1 MKTIPRPMVQ
11 ANRGFLL
18 ASILIALLTEP
29 LLMLI
34 PLAVGLSSLF
44 FHYNP
49 VMLTAKYLLRKPARE
64 YHQEDRADQRFN
76 QWIAVSCLLFS
87 VAGFTLGLEFVG
99 YLFAIM
105 VAAAATIALMGF
117 CVGCYIRF
125 KYTQWKFRN
134 ESSEQPIT
142 EKSV

>member
-18 ASILIALLTEP
+18 ATVLIALLTEP

-44 FHYNP
+44 FRYNP
-49 VMLTAKYLLRKPARE
+49 IMITAKYLLRKPARE

-76 QWIAVSCLLFS
+76 QWIAVSCLFLS
-87 VAGFTLGLEFVG
+87 IAGFILGLEFVG
-99 YLFAIM
+99 YLFAIL

-117 CVGCYIRF
+117 CVGCYIRY

-134 ESSEQPIT
+134 QSSEQPIT
-142 EKSV
+142 DKTV